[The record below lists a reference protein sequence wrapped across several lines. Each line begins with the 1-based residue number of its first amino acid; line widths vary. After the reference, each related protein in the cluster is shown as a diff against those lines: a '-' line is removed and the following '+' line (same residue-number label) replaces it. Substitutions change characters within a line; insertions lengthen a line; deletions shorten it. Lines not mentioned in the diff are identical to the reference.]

1 MAFKFEQ
8 VHKIIVLLKL
18 INYNDKENGN
28 ISLNILKFKDKV
40 SIFIKQY

>member
-18 INYNDKENGN
+18 INYNDKVNGN
-28 ISLNILKFKDKV
+28 IPLNILKFKDNV
-40 SIFIKQY
+40 SILIKQY